1 MTIELKTPEALL
13 RGFLRKK
20 KINPMKPTYSL
31 HINNQFTAL
40 GLGMMAAAVLI
51 RIVYFAVEGGSVG
64 TLLVHLLLPVL
75 AAVTFF
81 YVVLKH
87 ADHAEYTA
95 LGVLFGVVFFIIKA
109 FTFDSKLHTILCVI
123 LYLTVLTLY
132 GATVFGLIPT
142 KKLLYPLFGLPLL
155 YHIFVEDMQL
165 YVFAE
170 PPVPYFQWLPEISVL
185 LIMAGLLCISLG
197 LEGKRV

>member
-1 MTIELKTPEALL
+1 
-13 RGFLRKK
+13 
-20 KINPMKPTYSL
+20 MKHSYSL
-31 HINNQFTAL
+31 HIQNKCTAL
-40 GLGMMAAAVLI
+40 GLYMMAAAVLI
-51 RIVYFAVEGGSVG
+51 RCVYFAVEGGSLG
-64 TLLVHLLLPVL
+64 ELTVHLLLPIL
-75 AAVTFF
+75 AALTFF
-81 YVVLKH
+81 FVVLRKSG
-87 ADHAEYTA
+87 HAEYTA

-109 FTFDSKLHTILCVI
+109 FSFDSKLHTVLCVM

-132 GATVFGLIPT
+132 TATVFGLIPT
-142 KKLLYPLFGLPLL
+142 KKLLYPLFGLPLM

-197 LEGKRV
+197 LEEKRV

>member
-1 MTIELKTPEALL
+1 
-13 RGFLRKK
+13 
-20 KINPMKPTYSL
+20 
-31 HINNQFTAL
+31 
-40 GLGMMAAAVLI
+40 MMAVSVLI
-51 RIVYFAVEGGSVG
+51 RMGYFAAHGGSAG
-64 TLLVHLLLPVL
+64 HLTVHLLLPIL

-81 YVVLKH
+81 VVVLKGMP
-87 ADHAEYTA
+87 ADYTA

-109 FTFDSKLHTILCVI
+109 FAFASKLHTFLCVI
-123 LYLTVLTLY
+123 LYLLVLSLY
-132 GATVFGLIPT
+132 SATVFGLLPT

-170 PPVPYFQWLPEISVL
+170 PPVPFFEWLPEISVL

-197 LEGKRV
+197 LERNQ

>member
-1 MTIELKTPEALL
+1 
-13 RGFLRKK
+13 
-20 KINPMKPTYSL
+20 MKPTYSL
-31 HINNQFTAL
+31 HLNNKFTVL
-40 GLGMMAAAVLI
+40 GLGMMAVSVLI
-51 RIVYFAVEGGSVG
+51 RMVYFAAHGGSAG
-64 TLLVHLLLPVL
+64 HLTVHLLLPIL

-81 YVVLKH
+81 VVVLKGMP
-87 ADHAEYTA
+87 AEYTA

-109 FTFDSKLHTILCVI
+109 FTFASKLHTFLCVI
-123 LYLTVLTLY
+123 LYLLVLSLY
-132 GATVFGLIPT
+132 SATVFGLLPT

-170 PPVPYFQWLPEISVL
+170 PPVPFFEWLPEISVL

-197 LEGKRV
+197 LERKQ

>member
-1 MTIELKTPEALL
+1 
-13 RGFLRKK
+13 
-20 KINPMKPTYSL
+20 MKPSYSL
-31 HINNQFTAL
+31 KIHNRFTAA
-40 GLGMMAAAVLI
+40 GLAMMAAAVLI
-51 RIVYFAVEGGSVG
+51 RVVYFAVEGGSAG

-75 AAVTFF
+75 AALTFF
-81 YVVLKH
+81 YVVLH
-87 ADHAEYTA
+87 RPDHAEYTA

-109 FTFDSKLHTILCVI
+109 FTFESRIHTVLCVI

-132 GATVFGLIPT
+132 TATVFGRIPT

-165 YVFAE
+165 YVFAK
-170 PPVPYFQWLPEISVL
+170 PAVPFFYWLPEISVL

-197 LEGKRV
+197 LERNT

>member
-1 MTIELKTPEALL
+1 M
-13 RGFLRKK
+13 KK
-20 KINPMKPTYSL
+20 KKRYMKPSYSL
-31 HINNQFTAL
+31 HIHNRFTAL
-40 GLGMMAAAVLI
+40 GLAMMAVSVLI
-51 RIVYFAVEGGSVG
+51 RCVYFAVEGGSAG
-64 TLLVHLLLPVL
+64 HLAVHLLLPVL

-81 YVVLKH
+81 YVVLRCRE
-87 ADHAEYTA
+87 HAEYTA

-109 FTFDSKLHTILCVI
+109 FTFESTLHTVLCVI

-132 GATVFGLIPT
+132 TATVFGHIPT

-165 YVFAE
+165 YMFAE

-185 LIMAGLLCISLG
+185 LIMAGLLSISLG
-197 LEGKRV
+197 LERNNG

>member
-1 MTIELKTPEALL
+1 
-13 RGFLRKK
+13 
-20 KINPMKPTYSL
+20 MKPIYSL
-31 HINNQFTAL
+31 HLNNKFTVL
-40 GLGMMAAAVLI
+40 GLGMMAVSVLI
-51 RIVYFAVEGGSVG
+51 RMVYFAAHGGG
-64 TLLVHLLLPVL
+64 AGHLTVHLLLPIL

-81 YVVLKH
+81 VVVLKGMP
-87 ADHAEYTA
+87 AEYTA

-109 FTFDSKLHTILCVI
+109 FTFASKLHTFLCVI
-123 LYLTVLTLY
+123 LYLLVLSLY
-132 GATVFGLIPT
+132 SATVFGLLPT

-170 PPVPYFQWLPEISVL
+170 PPVPFFEWLPEISVL

-197 LEGKRV
+197 LERKQ

>member
-1 MTIELKTPEALL
+1 
-13 RGFLRKK
+13 
-20 KINPMKPTYSL
+20 
-31 HINNQFTAL
+31 
-40 GLGMMAAAVLI
+40 MMAVAVLI
-51 RIVYFAVEGGSVG
+51 RVIYFAAEGGSAG
-64 TLLVHLLLPVL
+64 TLAVHLLLPIL
-75 AAVTFF
+75 AALTFF
-81 YVVLKH
+81 FVVLRRLPAK
-87 ADHAEYTA
+87 YTA

-109 FTFDSKLHTILCVI
+109 FTFDSKLHTTLCVI

-132 GATVFGLIPT
+132 SVTVFGLIPT
-142 KKLLYPLFGLPLL
+142 KKQLYPLFGLPLL

-197 LEGKRV
+197 LEEK